1 MVAVPAD
8 IPETIPVAAPAL
20 ATAGLILLHE
30 PPAIALLN
38 VVELPAHI
46 EAVPVTG
53 ATALMVTVVVALQ
66 PPGVE

>member
-8 IPETIPVAAPAL
+8 IPETIPVATPAL
-20 ATAGLILLHE
+20 ATAGLILLQE

-38 VVELPAHI
+38 VVVLPAHI
-46 EAVPVTG
+46 EAIPVTG
-53 ATALMVTVVVALQ
+53 ATALMVTVVAALQ